1 MNLMNFTNLANEAN
15 LITLLE
21 GFKDKLLYNEINC
34 CRVAIVNEFY
44 PDTMEVQVIIV
55 NKLITEIDAN
65 GSQIME
71 DYAPITAKVC
81 YANNGMSFPLK
92 KGDCGIILFSDREI
106 ESWYINGEINQ
117 LAYNRAHALTDA
129 IFIAGL
135 FAQPNIAN
143 AQYIQD
149 CLHIFY
155 ETKGIK
161 ITSTGIEI
169 DGDTIINGNLTVNGQ
184 ITATGD
190 IISNGLS
197 FLNHKHS
204 GVTTGSGK
212 TGTPTT

>member
-1 MNLMNFTNLANEAN
+1 MNLMNFTNLTNEAN
-15 LITLLE
+15 LITVLE
-21 GFKDKLLYNEINC
+21 AFKDRLLYNEINC

-44 PDTMEVQVIIV
+44 PDTMEVQVNIV
-55 NKLITEIDAN
+55 NKLITEIDEN

-81 YANNGMSFPLK
+81 YANNGISFPLK

-106 ESWYINGEINQ
+106 ESWYINGEVNQ

-135 FAQPNIAN
+135 FAQPNVLN

-155 ETKGIK
+155 DTKGIK
-161 ITSTGIEI
+161 ITSAGIEI

-190 IISNGLS
+190 IISNGISLQ
-197 FLNHKHS
+197 NHIHS
-204 GVTTGSGK
+204 GVEVGIGNTGK
-212 TGTPTT
+212 PL